1 MIEHLI
7 VEKLLIKRMAWQIYA
22 VVLCGLVL
30 LGAQSGVPAMAQ
42 EVRGPIYTVE
52 VQGPVTSVTTSYLRD
67 ALRQAETANA
77 TALIITLSSN
87 GGVLSD
93 ARTFAADLA
102 QAKVPVV
109 VYIAP
114 EGINAGAP
122 GTLLLSAAGISAMAP
137 NTTIGSPY
145 PLARVDAALS
155 QQTRELVLDSV
166 TTQLRT
172 WNAAHG
178 RNTDWLDQAVNEGA
192 VLTNE
197 QAVALTPPAVDIVAT
212 SQEQLLTL
220 LQGRTAKLANG
231 KAVTLDT
238 LGRDTVPL
246 MPSLWQ
252 SLRLTLA
259 NPTVA
264 FALLIVGAL
273 ALYLELAA
281 PGTTLFAG
289 IGVVLL
295 LAAFAGL
302 VTLPLQW
309 WAMGLLVVGLLLL
322 GLEFFIPVHGGLAIL
337 GLALLVV
344 GALNLIDPTQAPG
357 ASVAG
362 WAIGLVACG
371 LAVFAVLGVLL
382 IIRSRRAPVTT
393 GQESMVG
400 KLAEVRKRLDPEGL
414 VFVEGALWRA
424 ISANGDIEKG
434 DWVRVTSMHNLRL
447 VVQHIDDTDESSS

>member
-1 MIEHLI
+1 MER
-7 VEKLLIKRMAWQIYA
+7 LLIKRMVGQICGA
-22 VVLCGLVL
+22 VLLGLVL
-30 LGAQSGVPAMAQ
+30 LGALGAAHAVAQ
-42 EVRGPIYTVE
+42 NVRGPIYTVE

-67 ALRQAETANA
+67 ALRQAESADA

-102 QAKVPVV
+102 KATVPVV

-114 EGINAGAP
+114 EGTNAGAP

-155 QQTRELVLDSV
+155 QQTRELVFDSV
-166 TTQLRT
+166 TTQLRD

-178 RNTDWLDQAVNEGA
+178 RNTDWLQRAVNEGA

-197 QAVALTPPAVDIVAT
+197 QAAALNPPAVDIVAT

-220 LQGRTAKLANG
+220 LQGRTVKLATG
-231 KAVTLDT
+231 QTATLDT
-238 LGRDTVPL
+238 LGRATTPL
-246 MPSLWQ
+246 TPSLWQ
-252 SLRLTLA
+252 SLRLTLS

-273 ALYLELAA
+273 AIYLELAA
-281 PGTTLFAG
+281 PGTSIFAG
-289 IGVVLL
+289 IGVVLFI
-295 LAAFAGL
+295 AAFAGL

-309 WAMGLLVVGLLLL
+309 WAIGLLVVGLLML
-322 GLEFFIPVHGGLAIL
+322 GLEFFIPTHGGLAIL

-357 ASVAG
+357 VSVAG
-362 WAIGLVACG
+362 WAIGLVAIA
-371 LAVFAVLGVLL
+371 LAVIVVLGVLL
-382 IIRSRRAPVTT
+382 IIRSRHAPTTT
-393 GQESMVG
+393 GQEGMVG
-400 KLAEVRKRLDPEGL
+400 KLAEVRKRLDPEGF

-424 ISANGDIEKG
+424 ISADGDIEKG
-434 DWVRVTSMHNLRL
+434 DWVRITSMHNLRL
-447 VVQHIDDTDESSS
+447 VVQHIDDTDEPSS